1 MHDEVFPFAVNS
13 ELVMVCV
20 VPSPFIVS
28 LIATTPISM
37 KYMLER
43 YMGRLSS
50 LVQVETT
57 KDEIARGTIPKLVR
71 YFQVTC
77 K

>member
-20 VPSPFIVS
+20 VPSPFIVKVS
-28 LIATTPISM
+28 WTNTPISI

-50 LVQVETT
+50 LVQVES
-57 KDEIARGTIPKLVR
+57 
-71 YFQVTC
+71 
-77 K
+77 